1 MVLKL
6 ERLRQPIEKE
16 TRPSF
21 SKSLIKEENIF
32 TFYYEEEEEE
42 DNDNNNNNNNNN
54 IWHHKCVFEQ
64 WLQSYSAPDPST
76 SLVSTFEL
84 K

>member
-32 TFYYEEEEEE
+32 TFYYYYYYYYE
-42 DNDNNNNNNNNN
+42 DNDNNNNNNNN

-64 WLQSYSAPDPST
+64 WLQSYSPDPST